1 MRRRVVGVVT
11 WRRRLANRVLHRSS
25 LGAFASSSSCRPEG
39 MRLTEAR
46 RPEPMNQTSAPSRS
60 ANATPGIARA
70 VSGSA
75 TSGRYSP
82 QGALSTIS
90 GVGFTAVAVA
100 DDTVHLGM
108 LAPYAAT
115 GGVFFVIPGGAAR
128 PPFPPAVE
136 SAASVPA

>member
-1 MRRRVVGVVT
+1 
-11 WRRRLANRVLHRSS
+11 
-25 LGAFASSSSCRPEG
+25 

-115 GGVFFVIPGGAAR
+115 GGVFFVIQAGLLASRSQRLPIRRLRAGLNRSVDVGWASTSA
-128 PPFPPAVE
+128 E
-136 SAASVPA
+136 GSAASTPF